1 MVRGIDDQQHAGLLS
16 THNSLAYTCTE
27 VERHFHSYERWFE
40 KAGTADGETHVAD
53 PAGTGGGVF
62 RIDAGES
69 TWSSWLQI
77 LGSGDTPAIDGMV
90 KWDIHRILITATERS
105 LPYVIQF
112 AFGASGAAA
121 LSAGAYTEAPFAPA
135 SNLVDAG
142 PIVFQSRRQTVG
154 TKVWARCICPGQS
167 TGWLDF
173 MFGLHEYEG

>member
-1 MVRGIDDQQHAGLLS
+1 MVRGIDDQTHAGLLS

-27 VERHFHSYERWFE
+27 IERHFHSYERWFE

-69 TWSSWLQI
+69 TWGSWLQI
-77 LGSGDTPAIDGMV
+77 LGSGDTPAIDGSV
-90 KWDIHRILITATERS
+90 KFDIHRIEVTATERNAI
-105 LPYVIQF
+105 YVIQF
-112 AFGASGAAA
+112 AFGATGAAA
-121 LSAGAYTEAPFAPA
+121 LEADAYTETPFSPA

-142 PIVFQSRRQTVG
+142 PITFQSRRVAVG
-154 TKVWARCICPGQS
+154 TKVWARCICPGQD
-167 TGWLDF
+167 TATINF